1 MTKKRITF
9 GLLVLMVCVILFVL
23 YVQLRNKDSIPV
35 QSSAIHPEEDRIFF
49 IYSNPFI
56 KESVL
61 LSTSTGERF
70 NRRTFKVADV
80 PYIQMKSYKSTD
92 LVLLAEHE
100 PFYYTLEKDAI
111 KEHPLSD
118 PFAFWHEGKDVS
130 VKAYNVD
137 TTGNEIRIND
147 KKMKKEYTLTL
158 PSLVTMGAS
167 DENYIY
173 IIQSMA
179 IYVID
184 RKTEEMIETLSLA
197 SYADQFAD
205 SKEFIVASSE
215 HELTVIEKGTWKA
228 TYIAYPED
236 LEYADT
242 VYYDKESGSFYVTY
256 EDKKGEANLLE
267 YGKEFSFHTYSLNF
281 PYMEAKFKGNLLYI
295 VAQEE
300 HKKGIGGYVGVFDIH
315 SKKMLYQF
323 DLPEEQVKVQDF
335 VVVDNK

>member
-1 MTKKRITF
+1 MKKKWITF
-9 GLLVLMVCVILFVL
+9 GLLGLMVCIILFAL
-23 YVQLRNKDSIPV
+23 YCQIHNKDNIPV
-35 QSSAIHPEEDRIFF
+35 RTSAIAPEEDRIFF

-56 KESVL
+56 KESTL

-80 PYIQMKSYKSTD
+80 PYIQTKSYTATD
-92 LVLLAEHE
+92 IVLLAEHE
-100 PFYYTLEKDAI
+100 PFYYTLEKDVI

-118 PFAFWHEGKDVS
+118 PFAFWYEGKDVS

-137 TTGNEIRIND
+137 TTGNDIHIND
-147 KKMKKEYTLTL
+147 RKTKKKYRLTL
-158 PSLVTMGAS
+158 PSLVTMGSS

-173 IIQSMA
+173 IIQSMS

-184 RKTEEMIETLSLA
+184 RKTEEMIKTLGLA
-197 SYADQFAD
+197 SYADKFVD
-205 SKEFIVASSE
+205 SEEFIVASSQ
-215 HELTVIEKGTWKA
+215 HELTVIEKGTWKT
-228 TYIAYPED
+228 TYSPYPDD

-256 EDKKGEANLLE
+256 EDKEGEANLLE

-281 PYMEAKFKGNLLYI
+281 PYMKAKFKGNLLYI

-315 SKKMLYQF
+315 SKEMLYQF
-323 DLPEEQVKVQDF
+323 DLPEEQVKVQGF
-335 VVVDNK
+335 VVVD

>member
-1 MTKKRITF
+1 MKKKWITF
-9 GLLVLMVCVILFVL
+9 GLLGLMVCIILF
-23 YVQLRNKDSIPV
+23 VQLRNKDSIPV

-49 IYSNPFI
+49 IYSNPLI
-56 KESVL
+56 KESTL

-80 PYIQMKSYKSTD
+80 PYIQMKSYKSTG

-111 KEHPLSD
+111 REHPLSD
-118 PFAFWHEGKDVS
+118 PFAFWYEGKDVS

-137 TTGNEIRIND
+137 TTGNEIHIND
-147 KKMKKEYTLTL
+147 RKTKKEYSLAL

-173 IIQSMA
+173 IIQGMA

-184 RKTEEMIETLSLA
+184 RKTEEIIKTLSLA
-197 SYADQFAD
+197 SYADQFAE
-205 SKEFIVASSE
+205 SEEFIVASSD
-215 HELTVIEKGTWKA
+215 HKLTVIEKGTWKT
-228 TYIAYPED
+228 TYIPYPDD

-242 VYYDKESGSFYVTY
+242 VYYDRESGSFYVTY
-256 EDKKGEANLLE
+256 EDKEGEANLLE
-267 YGKEFSFHTYSLNF
+267 YGKEFSFHSYNLNF
-281 PYMEAKFKGNLLYI
+281 PYMEAEFKGNLLYI

-323 DLPEEQVKVQDF
+323 DLPEERVKVQDF

>member
-1 MTKKRITF
+1 MKKRFILL
-9 GLLVLMVCVILFVL
+9 GLFASVFMLAVYISF
-23 YVQLRNKDSIPV
+23 QNKNTLPV
-35 QSSAIHPEEDRIFF
+35 QSSAIHPEEDRVFF

-61 LSTSTGERF
+61 LSTSTGEKF

-80 PYIQMKSYKSTD
+80 PYIQTTSYASTD

-100 PFYYTLEKDAI
+100 PFYYTLEKDVI
-111 KEHPLSD
+111 KEHSLSD
-118 PFAFWHEGKDVS
+118 PFAFWYEGKDVS

-137 TTGNEIRIND
+137 TTGNEIHIND
-147 KKMKKEYTLTL
+147 RKMQKEYSLTL

-184 RKTEEMIETLSLA
+184 RKTEEIIETLSLA
-197 SYADQFAD
+197 SYADTFAD
-205 SKEFIVASSE
+205 SKDFIVASSE
-215 HELTVIEKGTWKA
+215 HKLTAIEKGTWKT
-228 TYIAYPED
+228 TYIPYPDD

-242 VYYDKESGSFYVTY
+242 VYYDKESGTFYVTY
-256 EDKKGEANLLE
+256 EDKDGEASLLE
-267 YGKEFSFHTYSLNF
+267 YGKDFSFQTYGLKI
-281 PYMEAKFKGNLLYI
+281 PYMEAKFKGNQLYI
-295 VAQEE
+295 MAQEE
-300 HKKGIGGYVGVFDIH
+300 HKKGIGGYVGVFDIR
-315 SKKMLYQF
+315 SKEMLYQF

-335 VVVDNK
+335 IVVE

>member
-1 MTKKRITF
+1 MKKKRFTF
-9 GLLVLMVCVILFVL
+9 GLLGLMVCVILFV
-23 YVQLRNKDSIPV
+23 QLLNKDSIPV
-35 QSSAIHPEEDRIFF
+35 QSSSIHSEEDRIFF

-80 PYIQMKSYKSTD
+80 PYIQTKSYASTD

-137 TTGNEIRIND
+137 TTGNEIHIND
-147 KKMKKEYTLTL
+147 RKTKKEYTLTL

-173 IIQSMA
+173 IIQSMS

-197 SYADQFAD
+197 SYADQFVE
-205 SKEFIVASSE
+205 SEEFIVASSE
-215 HELTVIEKGTWKA
+215 HELTVIEKGTWKT

-256 EDKKGEANLLE
+256 EDKEGEANLLK

-281 PYMEAKFKGNLLYI
+281 PYMEAEFKANLLYI

-335 VVVDNK
+335 VVVD

>member
-1 MTKKRITF
+1 MKKKRVTF
-9 GLLVLMVCVILFVL
+9 SLLGLMVCAIAL
-23 YVQLRNKDSIPV
+23 YVQLHNKDNIPV
-35 QSSAIHPEEDRIFF
+35 KTSAIHPEEDRIFF

-56 KESVL
+56 KESTL
-61 LSTSTGERF
+61 LSTSTGEKF

-80 PYIQMKSYKSTD
+80 PYIQTKSYASTD
-92 LVLLAEHE
+92 IVLLAEHE
-100 PFYYTLEKDAI
+100 SFYYTLEKDVI

-118 PFAFWHEGKDVS
+118 PFAFWYEGEDVS

-137 TTGNEIRIND
+137 TIGNDIHIND
-147 KKMKKEYTLTL
+147 RKTKKEYSLTL
-158 PSLVTMGAS
+158 PSLVTMGSS

-173 IIQSMA
+173 IIQGMS

-184 RKTEEMIETLSLA
+184 RKTEEMIKTLGLA

-205 SKEFIVASSE
+205 SAEFIVASSQ
-215 HELTVIEKGTWKA
+215 HELTVIEKGTWKT
-228 TYIAYPED
+228 TYIPYPEG

-242 VYYDKESGSFYVTY
+242 VYYDKESGHFYVTY
-256 EDKKGEANLLE
+256 EDKEGEANLLE
-267 YGKEFSFHTYSLNF
+267 YGKDFSFRTYGLKF
-281 PYMEAKFKGNLLYI
+281 RYMDAKFDGNQLYI

-335 VVVDNK
+335 VVID

>member
-1 MTKKRITF
+1 MKKPFILL
-9 GLLVLMVCVILFVL
+9 GLFASVFMLAVYISF
-23 YVQLRNKDSIPV
+23 QNKNTHPV
-35 QSSAIHPEEDRIFF
+35 QSSAIHPEEDCIFF
-49 IYSNPFI
+49 IYSNPLI
-56 KESVL
+56 KESTL

-100 PFYYTLEKDAI
+100 LFYYTLEKDVI

-118 PFAFWHEGKDVS
+118 PFAFWYEGKDVS
-130 VKAYNVD
+130 VKAYND
-137 TTGNEIRIND
+137 TTGNEIHIND
-147 KKMKKEYTLTL
+147 RKTKKEYSLTL

-197 SYADQFAD
+197 SYADQFAE
-205 SKEFIVASSE
+205 SEEFIVASSE
-215 HELTVIEKGTWKA
+215 HELTVIEKGTWKT

-242 VYYDKESGSFYVTY
+242 VYYDKESGSFYVAY
-256 EDKKGEANLLE
+256 EDKEGEANLLE
-267 YGKEFSFHTYSLNF
+267 YLKDFSFHTYSLNF
-281 PYMEAKFKGNLLYI
+281 PYMEAKFKGNQLYI

-300 HKKGIGGYVGVFDIH
+300 HKKGIGGYVGVFDIR
-315 SKKMLYQF
+315 SKKKLYQF
-323 DLPEEQVKVQDF
+323 DLPEEQMKVQDF
-335 VVVDNK
+335 VVID

>member
-1 MTKKRITF
+1 MKKKRVTF
-9 GLLVLMVCVILFVL
+9 GLLGLMVCAIAL
-23 YVQLRNKDSIPV
+23 YGQLHNKDNIPV
-35 QSSAIHPEEDRIFF
+35 KAPAIHPEEDRIFF

-56 KESVL
+56 KESTL

-80 PYIQMKSYKSTD
+80 PYIQTKSNASTD
-92 LVLLAEHE
+92 IVLLAEHE
-100 PFYYTLEKDAI
+100 SFYYTLEKDVI
-111 KEHPLSD
+111 KEHPLSN
-118 PFAFWHEGKDVS
+118 PFAFWYEGKDVS

-137 TTGNEIRIND
+137 TTGNEIHIND
-147 KKMKKEYTLTL
+147 RKTEKKYRLTL
-158 PSLVTMGAS
+158 PSLVTMGSS

-173 IIQSMA
+173 IIQSMS

-184 RKTEEMIETLSLA
+184 RKTEEIIETLSLA

-205 SKEFIVASSE
+205 SKDFIVASSE
-215 HELTVIEKGTWKA
+215 HKLTVIEKGTWKT
-228 TYIAYPED
+228 TYIPYPDD

-242 VYYDKESGSFYVTY
+242 VYYDKESGHFYVTY
-256 EDKKGEANLLE
+256 EDKEGEANLLE
-267 YGKEFSFHTYSLNF
+267 YGKDFSFHAYDLKF
-281 PYMEAKFKGNLLYI
+281 PYMEAKFKGDQLYI

-315 SKKMLYQF
+315 SKEMLYQF

-335 VVVDNK
+335 VVVD

>member
-1 MTKKRITF
+1 MKKRFILL
-9 GLLVLMVCVILFVL
+9 GLFASVFMLAVYISF
-23 YVQLRNKDSIPV
+23 QNKNAYPV
-35 QSSAIHPEEDRIFF
+35 KASAIHPEEDRIFF
-49 IYSNPFI
+49 IYSNPLI
-56 KESVL
+56 KESTL

-80 PYIQMKSYKSTD
+80 PYIQTKSYASTD
-92 LVLLAEHE
+92 IVLLAEHE
-100 PFYYTLEKDAI
+100 SFYYTLEKDAI
-111 KEHPLSD
+111 KKHPLSN
-118 PFAFWHEGKDVS
+118 PFLFWYEGKDVS

-137 TTGNEIRIND
+137 TTGNDVHIND
-147 KKMKKEYTLTL
+147 KRTKKEYSLTL
-158 PSLVTMGAS
+158 PSLVTMGSS

-173 IIQSMA
+173 VIQGMA

-184 RKTEEMIETLSLA
+184 RNTEEIIETLTLA
-197 SYADQFAD
+197 SYADQFAE
-205 SKEFIVASSE
+205 SEEFIVASSD
-215 HELTVIEKGTWKA
+215 HKLTVIEKGTWKT
-228 TYIAYPED
+228 TYIPYPDD

-256 EDKKGEANLLE
+256 EDKEGEANLLE
-267 YGKEFSFHTYSLNF
+267 YGKDFSFHTYDLKF
-281 PYMEAKFKGNLLYI
+281 PYMEGKFKGSQLYV

-335 VVVDNK
+335 VVVE

>member
-1 MTKKRITF
+1 MKKRFILL
-9 GLLVLMVCVILFVL
+9 GLFASVFMLAVYISF
-23 YVQLRNKDSIPV
+23 QNKNTLPV

-56 KESVL
+56 KESTL
-61 LSTSTGERF
+61 LSTSTGEKF

-80 PYIQMKSYKSTD
+80 PDIQTTSYASTD

-100 PFYYTLEKDAI
+100 PFYNTLEKDVI
-111 KEHPLSD
+111 KEHSLSD
-118 PFAFWHEGKDVS
+118 PFAFWYEGKDVS

-137 TTGNEIRIND
+137 TTGNEIHIND
-147 KKMKKEYTLTL
+147 RKMKKEYSLTL

-184 RKTEEMIETLSLA
+184 RKTEEIIETLSLA
-197 SYADQFAD
+197 SYADTFAD
-205 SKEFIVASSE
+205 SGDFIVASSE
-215 HELTVIEKGTWKA
+215 HKLTVIEKGTWKT
-228 TYIAYPED
+228 TYLAYPDD

-242 VYYDKESGSFYVTY
+242 VYYDKESGIFYVTY
-256 EDKKGEANLLE
+256 EDKDGEASLLE
-267 YGKEFSFHTYSLNF
+267 YGKDFSFQTYGLKF
-281 PYMEAKFKGNLLYI
+281 PYMEGKFKGNQLYI
-295 VAQEE
+295 MAQEE
-300 HKKGIGGYVGVFDIH
+300 HKKGIGGYVGVFDIR
-315 SKKMLYQF
+315 SKKKLYQF

-335 VVVDNK
+335 IVVE

>member
-1 MTKKRITF
+1 MFWWKNESFGMCLYSWRDWRKHGRNDIDCYTFFGSLYSILFLRSMMMKKKWITF

-23 YVQLRNKDSIPV
+23 YVQLRNKDSIHV

-61 LSTSTGERF
+61 VSTSTGERF

-80 PYIQMKSYKSTD
+80 PYIQTKSYASTE

-118 PFAFWHEGKDVS
+118 PIAFWYEGKDVS

-137 TTGNEIRIND
+137 TTGNEIHIND
-147 KKMKKEYTLTL
+147 KKMKKEYSLTL

-173 IIQSMA
+173 IIQSMS

-184 RKTEEMIETLSLA
+184 RKTEEMIKTLSLA
-197 SYADQFAD
+197 SYRINSQTR
-205 SKEFIVASSE
+205 KNLSSR
-215 HELTVIEKGTWKA
+215 A
-228 TYIAYPED
+228 R
-236 LEYADT
+236 
-242 VYYDKESGSFYVTY
+242 SM
-256 EDKKGEANLLE
+256 N
-267 YGKEFSFHTYSLNF
+267 
-281 PYMEAKFKGNLLYI
+281 
-295 VAQEE
+295 
-300 HKKGIGGYVGVFDIH
+300 
-315 SKKMLYQF
+315 
-323 DLPEEQVKVQDF
+323 
-335 VVVDNK
+335 